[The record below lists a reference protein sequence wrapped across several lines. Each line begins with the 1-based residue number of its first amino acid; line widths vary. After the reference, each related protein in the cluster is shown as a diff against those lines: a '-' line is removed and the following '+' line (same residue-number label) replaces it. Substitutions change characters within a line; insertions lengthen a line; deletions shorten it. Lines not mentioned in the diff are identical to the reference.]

1 MEVKFAKII
10 SIVFQPLI
18 MPLLTLLI
26 LFNSN
31 TFIAFSISEEA
42 KIFIYFLFIAF
53 TVVFPTLIFLALIRR
68 GVISSLEMPHA
79 SERRLPF
86 IISIV
91 LYFGLYYTL
100 RKLELP
106 GIVYVL
112 LLGTILSIVV
122 CFFVTLF
129 WKISIH
135 MIAVGGVIGSLL
147 ALSIRLGAD
156 FILPIYVVVL
166 LSGFIGYA
174 RLKLYAH
181 TPAQVYSGFVV
192 GAALMAG
199 IIFFV

>member
-1 MEVKFAKII
+1 MEEKFAKII
-10 SIVFQPLI
+10 SIIFQPLM

-31 TFIAFSISEEA
+31 TFIAFSVSNDA
-42 KIFIYFLFIAF
+42 KTAIYILFIAF
-53 TVVFPTLIFLALIRR
+53 TVIFPTLIFLILIKR
-68 GVISSLEMPHA
+68 GIISSLEMKEA
-79 SERRLPF
+79 SERRVPF

-91 LYFGLYYTL
+91 LYFALYYLL
-100 RKLELP
+100 RRLALP

-112 LLGTILSIVV
+112 LLGTILSIVF
-122 CFFVTLF
+122 CFFITLF

-135 MIAVGGVIGSLL
+135 MIAIGGVIGSLL

-156 FILPIYVVVL
+156 FVLPIYLVIL
-166 LSGFIGYA
+166 LAGFVGYA

>member
-1 MEVKFAKII
+1 MEIKFAKII
-10 SIVFQPLI
+10 SIIFHPLM

-31 TFIAFSISEEA
+31 TFIAFSIADEM
-42 KIFIYFLFIAF
+42 KTFIYFLFIAF
-53 TVVFPTLIFLALIRR
+53 TVVLPTMIFLWLIKR
-68 GVISSLEMPHA
+68 GVISSLDMPEA
-79 SERRLPF
+79 SERKIPF
-86 IISIV
+86 LISII
-91 LYFGLYYTL
+91 LYFALYYLL
-100 RKLELP
+100 RKLALPEL
-106 GIVYVL
+106 VYLL

-122 CFFVTLF
+122 CFFITII

-156 FILPIYVVVL
+156 FILPIYIVIL
-166 LSGFIGYA
+166 LAGFVGYA

-181 TPAQVYSGFVV
+181 TPAQVYSGFLL
-192 GAALMAG
+192 GTALMAG

>member
-1 MEVKFAKII
+1 MEIKFAKII
-10 SIVFQPLI
+10 SIIFHPLM

-31 TFIAFSISEEA
+31 TFIAFSIADEM
-42 KIFIYFLFIAF
+42 KTFIYFLFIAF
-53 TVVFPTLIFLALIRR
+53 TVVLPTMIFLWLIKR
-68 GVISSLEMPHA
+68 GVISSLDMPEA
-79 SERRLPF
+79 SERKIPF
-86 IISIV
+86 LISII
-91 LYFGLYYTL
+91 LYFALYYLL
-100 RKLELP
+100 RKLALPEL
-106 GIVYVL
+106 VYLL

-122 CFFVTLF
+122 CFFITII

-156 FILPIYVVVL
+156 FILPIYVVTL
-166 LSGFIGYA
+166 LAGFIGYA

-181 TPAQVYSGFVV
+181 TPAQVYSGFLL
-192 GAALMAG
+192 GTALMAG

>member
-1 MEVKFAKII
+1 M
-10 SIVFQPLI
+10 

-31 TFIAFSISEEA
+31 TFIAFSIADEM
-42 KIFIYFLFIAF
+42 KTFIYFLFIAF
-53 TVVFPTLIFLALIRR
+53 TVVLPTMIFLWLIKR
-68 GVISSLEMPHA
+68 GIISSLDMPEA
-79 SERRLPF
+79 SERKIPF
-86 IISIV
+86 LISII
-91 LYFGLYYTL
+91 LYFALYYLL
-100 RKLELP
+100 RKLALPEL
-106 GIVYVL
+106 VYLL

-122 CFFVTLF
+122 CFFITII

-156 FILPIYVVVL
+156 FILPIYIVIL
-166 LSGFIGYA
+166 LAGFVGYA

-181 TPAQVYSGFVV
+181 TPAQVYSGFLL
-192 GAALMAG
+192 GTALMAG

>member
-10 SIVFQPLI
+10 SIIFQPLM

-26 LFNSN
+26 LFNSD
-31 TFIAFSISEEA
+31 TFIAFSIADEM
-42 KIFIYFLFIAF
+42 KTFIYFLFIAF
-53 TVVFPTLIFLALIRR
+53 TVVLPTMIFLWLIKR
-68 GVISSLEMPHA
+68 GVISSLDMPEA
-79 SERRLPF
+79 SERKIPF
-86 IISIV
+86 LISII
-91 LYFGLYYTL
+91 LYFALYYLL
-100 RKLELP
+100 RKLALPEL
-106 GIVYVL
+106 VYLL

-122 CFFVTLF
+122 CFFITII

-156 FILPIYVVVL
+156 FILPIYVVTL

-174 RLKLYAH
+174 RLKLYLH
-181 TPAQVYSGFVV
+181 TPAQVYSGFLL
-192 GAALMAG
+192 GTALMAG